1 MTTNPPE
8 IAPKYAADFLAKAA
22 EKDPHGKSQHER
34 GAKLDAG
41 KPRLSMVLGGFSRA
55 LRAVG
60 EVGTLGAIEYTDDG
74 WTHVPNGEQ
83 RYTDAM
89 LRHYFDEQDKGLLDK
104 KSGKLHAAHCAWNAL
119 ARLDLAIRREEA
131 LKAES
136 LADDAHGVT
145 FQDGEKPDVF
155 VGLDDSMCWYPDV
168 PHSEWLPGHNF
179 ADTFLEDERRTG
191 PANRRKNLYNAND
204 RVFGINRRLS
214 CVFGRR
220 SSDLVVDEDTGRN
233 FKEHYDKLEGV

>member
-8 IAPKYAADFLAKAA
+8 VAPKSAADFLLKAA

-60 EVGTLGAIEYTDDG
+60 EVGTLGAAVEYTDDG
-74 WTHVPNGEQ
+74 WMHVPNGEQ

-145 FQDGEKPDVF
+145 FQDGTKPDVF
-155 VGLDDSMCWYPDV
+155 VGLNDSPCWHPD
-168 PHSEWLPGHNF
+168 S
-179 ADTFLEDERRTG
+179 FLEDD
-191 PANRRKNLYNAND
+191 RRKSDRRVASGNA
-204 RVFGINRRLS
+204 RVFGVNRRSNLS
-214 CVFGRR
+214 GGRR
-220 SSDLVVDEDTGRN
+220 AGEWWNIPTFGDPQSMA
-233 FKEHYDKLEGV
+233 EG

>member
-119 ARLDLAIRREEA
+119 ARLDLLLRRQEGLAIH
-131 LKAES
+131 
-136 LADDAHGVT
+136 D
-145 FQDGEKPDVF
+145 
-155 VGLDDSMCWYPDV
+155 
-168 PHSEWLPGHNF
+168 F
-179 ADTFLEDERRTG
+179 AGSFLEDERRTG
-191 PANRRKNLYNAND
+191 PANRRQKLYNAND

-214 CVFGRR
+214 CVLGRR